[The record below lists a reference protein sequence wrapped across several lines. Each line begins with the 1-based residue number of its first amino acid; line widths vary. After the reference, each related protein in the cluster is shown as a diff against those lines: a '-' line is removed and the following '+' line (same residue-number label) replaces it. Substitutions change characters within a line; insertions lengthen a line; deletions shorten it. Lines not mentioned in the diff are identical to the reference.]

1 MYLLKDESTKNNTF
15 IFDNLSYHQTILFW
29 LKWTSPKTRQ
39 VISQAFN
46 LKQLSTLYLITIK
59 LDVLSCKSCV
69 FSNEYIF

>member
-29 LKWTSPKTRQ
+29 FKWTSPKTCQ